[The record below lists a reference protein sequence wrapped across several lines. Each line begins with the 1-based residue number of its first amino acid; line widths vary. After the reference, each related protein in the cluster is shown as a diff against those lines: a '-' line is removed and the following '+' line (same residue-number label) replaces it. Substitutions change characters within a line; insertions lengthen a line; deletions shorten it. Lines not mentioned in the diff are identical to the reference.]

1 MMEELLKMLTPQMK
15 KVREKKQAKGVMIV
29 MKSSLWMLDL
39 LSFEL
44 FLENVKEFSS
54 SNLFSDKINS
64 LFLSS

>member
-1 MMEELLKMLTPQMK
+1 MMEELLNMLTPQMK

-29 MKSSLWMLDL
+29 MKSSWWMLEL

-54 SNLFSDKINS
+54 SNLFRDKINS